1 MVVYK
6 LNYPKINLYKV
17 NILISI
23 SKVLYNNIFTIIYNI
38 IDKHTL
44 KITITNNFKMGW
56 LFNFNIFIDIS
67 PIHITSIIIPNDI
80 YITYKTKK
88 LPNYIIS
95 NIKKLNPTYTIH
107 LYDDNDCIKF
117 LNKFFSPKFVKI
129 FNNINQGMYK
139 ADLWRLCILY
149 IYGGVYC
156 DVDLEHIVPI
166 NKIRKYCNNSILIT
180 CIELKNNGIFQS
192 FNNG

>member
-95 NIKKLNPTYTIH
+95 NIKN
-107 LYDDNDCIKF
+107 
-117 LNKFFSPKFVKI
+117 
-129 FNNINQGMYK
+129 
-139 ADLWRLCILY
+139 
-149 IYGGVYC
+149 
-156 DVDLEHIVPI
+156 
-166 NKIRKYCNNSILIT
+166 
-180 CIELKNNGIFQS
+180 
-192 FNNG
+192 